1 MGMFK
6 KIFVV
11 LLLQVFIAS
20 SCYSEPTSE
29 KEQIS
34 NNSAITNHFAKVN
47 NVRLHYLE
55 KGKGPLVILL
65 HGWPETSLEWNK
77 TIHALSNQ
85 YRVVAPD
92 LRGLGLSERTPDG
105 YDKKTIAADIKALI
119 DYLGEKKAIV
129 IGHDMGGKV
138 AYIMAHLYPQSV
150 EKLVLVDC
158 LIPGTENADV
168 LHGGAW
174 HYGFHMASNFPEM
187 LTQGREKEYIRAQ
200 IKTLS
205 FKKDAISESV
215 IDEYAKHYSTPGGM
229 TAGFNYYRAL
239 KEDAAFAKTFE
250 NKKLLMPVFAI
261 SGQHGVKD
269 KLAKALEKNS
279 PALKFIIV
287 EESGHFVAEEA
298 PEIFNAEILK
308 FLAINKESVS

>member
-1 MGMFK
+1 MVTFK

-11 LLLQVFIAS
+11 LLVQLLITS
-20 SCYSEPTSE
+20 PCYSESKPE
-29 KEQIS
+29 KKQLSDDLTIS
-34 NNSAITNHFAKVN
+34 DHFATVN
-47 NVRLHYLE
+47 NIRLHYLE
-55 KGKGPLVILL
+55 KGKGPLVVLL
-65 HGWPETSLEWNK
+65 HGWPETSLEWSK
-77 TIHALSNQ
+77 TINKLSNQ

-92 LRGLGLSERTPDG
+92 LRGLGLSERTSGG

-119 DYLGEKKAIV
+119 DYLGERKAII

-174 HYGFHMASNFPEM
+174 HYGFHMAPNFPEM
-187 LTQGREKEYIRAQ
+187 LTQGREREYIRAQ

-239 KEDAAFAKTFE
+239 KEDAAFAKTFQD
-250 NKKLLMPVFAI
+250 KKLLMPILAI
-261 SGQHGVKD
+261 TGQHGVGD
-269 KLAKALEKNS
+269 KLAKALEKDA
-279 PALKFIIV
+279 PLLKFMV
-287 EESGHFVAEEA
+287 VKGSGHFVAEEV

-308 FLAINKESVS
+308 FLAINKG